1 MSSPTPAGDPHTSS
15 VRRRVRIVTLLDAAN
30 HAGMTPMPI
39 LRFHAVAYLA
49 NVLAPVW
56 ELNAHDGKLLKRRG
70 GPFYPGLQKDLD
82 RLTGMGLVHLTRLRH
97 EEEAPG
103 RWRLEGFYDLNYRF
117 AAPVLECLR
126 TISEDERLTHAYIGE
141 LLLALSSLSD
151 DDLDTAMQEDA
162 TYSDPQ
168 VTEGNVIDFAE
179 WSDRNWTASAAEHF
193 RDILPSGDRTTPGEK
208 LHLYV
213 AHLHRRLHGAR

>member
-1 MSSPTPAGDPHTSS
+1 MLADDPHTLSI
-15 VRRRVRIVTLLDAAN
+15 RRRIRIVTLLDAA
-30 HAGMTPMPI
+30 HLAGMTPMPI
-39 LRFHAVAYLA
+39 LRFHTVAYLV

-56 ELNAHDGKLLKRRG
+56 ELAAHDGKLLKRRG
-70 GPFYPGLQKDLD
+70 GPFYPALQKDLD
-82 RLTGMGLVHLTRLRH
+82 RLTGMGLVHLTRVRH

-103 RWRLEGFYDLNYRF
+103 RWRLEGSYELNYSF
-117 AAPVLECLR
+117 ATPILDCLR

-151 DDLDTAMQEDA
+151 NDLDTAMREDA

-168 VTEGNVIDFAE
+168 VTEGNIIDFAE
-179 WSDRNWTASAAEHF
+179 WRDTNWSASAAKRFSE
-193 RDILPSGDRTTPGEK
+193 ILPSGDRTTPGEK

>member
-1 MSSPTPAGDPHTSS
+1 MSSQTLAGNPPTAS
-15 VRRRVRIVTLLDAAN
+15 VRRRVRIITLLDAAN

-56 ELNAHDGKLLKRRG
+56 KLDAHDGRLLKRRG
-70 GPFYPGLQKDLD
+70 GPFYPTLQKDLD
-82 RLTGMGLVHLTRLRH
+82 RLTGMGLVRLTRLRH
-97 EEEAPG
+97 EQEAPG
-103 RWRLEGFYDLNYRF
+103 RWRLEGSYDLNYDF
-117 AAPVLECLR
+117 AAPILDRLR
-126 TISEDERLTHAYIGE
+126 TISEDERSTHSFIRE

-151 DDLDTAMQEDA
+151 DDLDTAMREDA

-193 RDILPSGDRTTPGEK
+193 SDILPSGDRTTPGEK